1 MAPSAQG
8 IARMTDIRLTGKTR
22 LYAIVGDPVAQVR
35 SPEVFTPRFAEA
47 GVDAVLVAVHV
58 PVAHFDAAMPALL
71 SLGNLD
77 GVLVTVPFKARMLPF
92 ADHVGTNAKAIGA
105 VNALRRELDGTWTGD
120 MFDGIGFVHGIER
133 KGARVQGRRVV
144 LFGAGGAG
152 SAIAAALAAAGVA
165 SIHLVDV
172 EAGRAAALV
181 EKLAPAFPQ
190 CEFSVV
196 TKKPDDVDMIVN
208 ASPVGMKPDD
218 PMPAELGPLSR
229 DTLVGDV
236 VITPTATALIRH
248 AQRHGCTWADG
259 RDMHGGQVDTLLAFF
274 AGASRGSHA

>member
-1 MAPSAQG
+1 
-8 IARMTDIRLTGKTR
+8 MTDVRLTGRTR
-22 LYAIVGDPVAQVR
+22 LYAIVGDPIEQVR
-35 SPEVFTPRFAEA
+35 SPEVFTPRFEEA
-47 GVDAVLVAVHV
+47 GVDAVLVPLHV

-92 ADHVGTNAKAIGA
+92 ADRVGTNARAIGA
-105 VNALRRELDGTWTGD
+105 VNALRRESDGTWTGD
-120 MFDGIGFVHGIER
+120 MFDGIGFVRGVER

-152 SAIAAALAAAGVA
+152 SAIAAALAAAGVT
-165 SIHLVDV
+165 SIDIVDV
-172 EAGRAAALV
+172 EAGRTAALV
-181 EKLAPAFPQ
+181 EKLAPAFAQ
-190 CEFSVV
+190 CRFSVA
-196 TKKPDDVDMIVN
+196 TKRLDDADMIVN

-236 VITPTATALIRH
+236 VITPTPTALIRH

-274 AGASRGSHA
+274 AGASRGRHA